1 MKPIVEFVTSFI
13 PFFPCIHPF
22 SSSTVLS
29 IAVYSSERKTVLCF
43 LRELSDVLCRKL
55 NQNELA
61 SCMKNA
67 QNLLLSLE
75 MKGSFWYLV
84 HCNWNGKTL
93 EVLVMSYVM
102 DSKRKVTSLQAWFWP
117 RGG

>member
-1 MKPIVEFVTSFI
+1 
-13 PFFPCIHPF
+13 
-22 SSSTVLS
+22 
-29 IAVYSSERKTVLCF
+29 
-43 LRELSDVLCRKL
+43 
-55 NQNELA
+55 
-61 SCMKNA
+61 MKNA

-102 DSKRKVTSLQAWFWP
+102 NSKRKVTLLQAWF
-117 RGG
+117 